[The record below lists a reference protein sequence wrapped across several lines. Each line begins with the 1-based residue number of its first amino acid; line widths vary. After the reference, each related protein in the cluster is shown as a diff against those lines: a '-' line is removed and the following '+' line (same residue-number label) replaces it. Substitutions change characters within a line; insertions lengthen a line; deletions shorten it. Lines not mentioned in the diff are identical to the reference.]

1 MASGDDLPPY
11 PAGIVDTRGTRVMNL
26 PYRSAAR
33 AFLVAMVAT
42 LVADAVLS
50 TLTRLVDVTGAG
62 AGTPW
67 WVAAHV
73 VERGRWVV
81 LALLLVA
88 ASGRAGAASDA
99 APDDV
104 HAWRTVGLAVVAV
117 PLLWIAATWLVQAV
131 LFTAAGRWDVDGR
144 VFLAADYYRGLF
156 IAYAPTLLGGL
167 TTLGVSRHVA

>member
-1 MASGDDLPPY
+1 MS
-11 PAGIVDTRGTRVMNL
+11 L

-33 AFLVAMVAT
+33 AFLVAMAAAFA
-42 LVADAVLS
+42 ADAVLS

-62 AGTPW
+62 TGTPW

-73 VERGRWVV
+73 VERGRWVA
-81 LALLLVA
+81 LALLFVA
-88 ASGRAGAASDA
+88 ASGRAGTASDAASDA
-99 APDDV
+99 TSDDV
-104 HAWRTVGLAVVAV
+104 HAWRTVGAATVAV
-117 PLLWIAATWLVQAV
+117 PLLWIAATWIVQAV

-167 TTLGVSRHVA
+167 TTLGVSRHIA